1 MIRTCIILVAAA
13 LCNAEGGKYTREANQ
28 PVSYHGM
35 LGWGCL
41 FFGALYP
48 QPNTKSCRIVL
59 FFCYLLSTPMGR
71 DGNPRGKIQPAL
83 YQPGHLL
90 AKHHFSSKREACYHK
105 LRSTY
110 FTLRYFF
117 FSPTS
122 TTLTIQLVV
131 TGTLPH
137 LYNATARM
145 NAGHDRHWSS
155 NGDTADCRWRGE
167 FQHKHTL

>member
-1 MIRTCIILVAAA
+1 MPKAGSIHEKPTSRSVTMACLGGVAFFLARCTHSPTQRVAELYYYFSPHQHSDPILPDGV
-13 LCNAEGGKYTREANQ
+13 
-28 PVSYHGM
+28 
-35 LGWGCL
+35 
-41 FFGALYP
+41 
-48 QPNTKSCRIVL
+48 
-59 FFCYLLSTPMGR
+59 YLLSTPMGR

-83 YQPGHLL
+83 YQPGHHL
-90 AKHHFSSKREACYHK
+90 AKHHFSSKRDECYHK

-110 FTLRYFF
+110 FTLRIFF

-137 LYNATARM
+137 LYNATTRM